1 MTNKTALQLL
11 PLIQPS
17 QAQKHVTV
25 NAAMTVL
32 DVLVQTTAISRLLT
46 APPVGAVAGDSYIV
60 ASGATGDWL
69 GQEEAVAVY
78 TGTFWDFYLPK
89 TGWRVW
95 LEGEETE
102 AVYDGGSWTTSADRP
117 IRVAALGI
125 SATADDV
132 NRLTVSAAAT
142 LLTNAG
148 AGHQLKINKAHT
160 GDTASLLFQ
169 NNFSGRA
176 EMGNVG
182 NDNFVLKVSPD
193 GTTFLTGLT
202 IEAAT
207 GRVIAS
213 HGVNILPGSADPASP
228 QDGDIWYNST
238 SGRLRARQGGVSL
251 DLCHVAS
258 AQISDSTAAGRTL
271 LTAADAAAQRT
282 ALGVEAAANKGAAN
296 GYAGLDA
303 SGKVPAGQLPSYVDD
318 VLEFANLAG
327 LPGTGETGKIYVTLD
342 TNKTWRWSGSAYLEI
357 SNTAPAWAD
366 VTGRPT
372 SLSGYGITDAVDLA
386 GSQTISGAKTFTG
399 SVSFTGPHVIV
410 DSGLTL
416 QDDGD
421 ATKRANFQL
430 SGLST
435 GATRSFGLPDASG
448 SVVID
453 ATPVTTIGNVTS
465 SPVTVNLAAGAVTSG
480 LTKAI
485 NIGTAGLAGSTTNIA
500 LGSGVSGALGA
511 LTIASPTVSFASSV
525 TSITMPDAALTLQS
539 AADASKQVKFDL
551 SALSSGTTRSLAL
564 PNASGTLALNTG
576 FGALVAGLVPASGGG
591 STNFLRADGT
601 WAAPPGGSA
610 SSAYSLLTGVP
621 AAIDAL
627 DALSPSADTI
637 AYFTASAS
645 AALSTL
651 TSYGRSLMD
660 DADANTARTTLERQD
675 FATRAAF
682 VTWATGRTP
691 TVGLV
696 MRADGRAYRYIG
708 SGTAISDLPGWVPF
722 GIATALHWGADI
734 TGATSAI
741 TAVGAMIDFVNS
753 IGGGV
758 ALMPAGTY
766 LWAGSLVRQ
775 GLNKVCLEGEGNVTK
790 ILRSGNRTA
799 PIFRFWGGANNRI
812 RKLFIECA
820 GYSGRGI
827 HLQDQY
833 SGIEDCECNNCPD
846 RPFGLQGGGNAT
858 YGLDSGG
865 RTSDDSGFTGATI
878 FPIGCYIENCRTN
891 RSGNTAFSQK
901 QMPHSRI
908 QRCTAQNSYSE
919 GITVDRC
926 DYSVVM
932 SNTLLNI
939 SLIDTNQFPD
949 LDAGTGFLSAGGGGV
964 GGIGIDGSNAARV
977 VKNTIIGVQ
986 SNTAT
991 RNNRSRAAINFVN
1004 NIQAASGCQIEGN
1017 YIADAKAGVWLKG
1030 TGSGAAGGNFRHVID
1045 ANVFENMGT
1054 AAGSGIAQYGAVW
1067 IDAGCT
1073 DNVVAHNTQI
1083 GGTPLITGGAGN
1095 TVMGVDLTSDQ
1106 SVAGIKSFAAP
1117 VQLAVQSSDPAVAAA
1132 GNLRLYSK
1140 KVAEAAIPAFR
1151 GPNGLARA
1159 VQSALWDTQ
1168 VHTMTPAFSTATLAY
1183 VGSGGFASYGTVAAA
1198 SFAVTNHFTRSR
1210 RNVVVSATTAGS
1222 MAGYRGYAVLATS
1235 DGAGLGGFLFNTR
1248 FGIADAATVSGAQM
1262 FVGLSTSGIMSPAT
1276 EPSTL
1281 TSSVGVGHGAADTNL
1296 KIYYGGSTAQTP
1308 IDLGANFPVNTL
1320 STDSYALTL
1329 HAPSDASGTVH
1340 YQVERL
1346 NTGHVATGTLSGS
1359 AAVLP
1364 NSTSILVPQL
1374 WRGNNATALAVTFAF
1389 MQLYIETGK

>member
-32 DVLVQTTAISRLLT
+32 DVLVQTTAISRTLT

-69 GQEEAVAVY
+69 GQEQAVAVF
-78 TGTFWDFYLPK
+78 TGGFWDFYLPK

-95 LEGEETE
+95 LDAEQTE
-102 AVYDGGSWTTSADRP
+102 AVYDGGDWTTSADRP
-117 IRVAALGI
+117 ERVAALGI
-125 SATADDV
+125 SATADDF
-132 NRLTVSAAAT
+132 NRLTVSSAAT

-169 NNFSGRA
+169 TNFSGRA

-207 GRVIAS
+207 GRVLAS
-213 HGVNILPGSADPASP
+213 HGINVVPGLADPASP

-251 DLCHVAS
+251 DLCNVAA
-258 AQISDSTAAGRTL
+258 AQISDSTAVGRTL
-271 LTAADAAAQRT
+271 LTAADATAQRA
-282 ALGVEAAANKGAAN
+282 ALGVEAAANKGVAN
-296 GYAGLDA
+296 GYAGLDGT
-303 SGKVPAGQLPSYVDD
+303 GKVPAGQLPSYVDD

-342 TNKTWRWSGSAYLEI
+342 TNKTWRWSGSAYVEI
-357 SNTAPAWAD
+357 SNTAPAWSD

-372 SLSGYGITDAVDLA
+372 SLSGFGITDAVDLT

-416 QDDGD
+416 QDDAD
-421 ATKRANFQL
+421 ATKRAGFQL

-435 GATRSFGLPDASG
+435 GVTRSYGLPDASG
-448 SVVID
+448 NVVVD
-453 ATPVTTIGNVTS
+453 ATPVTTIGNVTG
-465 SPVTVNLAAGAVTSG
+465 SPVTVNLATAAAASG
-480 LTKAI
+480 QSKAI

-500 LGSGVSGALGA
+500 LGSGVSGALGT

-525 TSITMPDAALTLQS
+525 TAITMPDAALTLQA
-539 AADASKQVKFDL
+539 AADATKQVKFDL
-551 SALSSGTTRSLAL
+551 TALSTGTTRSLAL
-564 PNASGTLALNTG
+564 PNASGTLALNTA
-576 FGALVAGLVPASGGG
+576 FGALAPGLVPASGGG

-627 DALSPSADTI
+627 DALSPSPDTI
-637 AYFTASAS
+637 PYFTASAA

-651 TSYGRSLMD
+651 TSYGRSLID

-696 MRADGRAYRYIG
+696 MRADGRAYRYLG

-741 TAVGAMIDFVNS
+741 TPVGAMIDYVNS

-766 LWAGSLVRQ
+766 LWPGSLVRQ

-820 GYSGRGI
+820 GYAGRGI
-827 HLQDQY
+827 HLQDQF
-833 SGIEDCECNNCPD
+833 SGIEDVECNNCPD
-846 RPFGLQGGGNAT
+846 RPFGLQGGGNTT
-858 YGLDSGG
+858 YGLDSAG
-865 RTSDDSGFTGATI
+865 RTSDDSGFTTATI

-939 SLIDTNQFPD
+939 SLIDTSQFPD

-1054 AAGSGIAQYGAVW
+1054 AAGTGIAQFGAVW

-1073 DNVVAHNTQI
+1073 DNVVANNTQI
-1083 GGTPLITGGAGN
+1083 GGTPLITGGTGN
-1095 TVMGVDLTSDQ
+1095 AVMGVDLTSDQ
-1106 SVAGIKSFAAP
+1106 SLAGVKSFTAP
-1117 VQLAVQSSDPAVAAA
+1117 AQLALQASDPAVAAA

-1140 KVAEAAIPAFR
+1140 KVAEAAVPAFR
-1151 GPNGLARA
+1151 GPNGLARTMQA
-1159 VQSALWDTQ
+1159 ALWDAQ
-1168 VHTMTPAFSTATLAY
+1168 VYLASPSFPGTSINY
-1183 VGSGGFASYGTVAAA
+1183 VGLNGMANYGTVAAA
-1198 SFAVTNHFTRSR
+1198 SFATTNHFSR
-1210 RNVVVSATTAGS
+1210 QRRVNSNSAAAAGS
-1222 MAGYRGYAVLATS
+1222 MAGFRANGIVSTS
-1235 DGAGLGGFLFNTR
+1235 DGAGLGGFLYSVR
-1248 FGIADAATVSGAQM
+1248 FGIADAATVAGAQM
-1262 FVGLSTSGIMSPAT
+1262 FVGLGSTNSVAAGVEPAT
-1276 EPSTL
+1276 L
-1281 TSSVGVGHGAADTNL
+1281 TNSIGVGHGAADTNL
-1296 KIYYGGSTAQTP
+1296 KLYYGGSTAQTP
-1308 IDLGANFPVNTL
+1308 IDLGANFPANTL

-1359 AAVLP
+1359 SAVLP
-1364 NSTSILVPQL
+1364 ASGTTIAPQL

-1389 MQLYIETGK
+1389 LQLYLETGK